1 MLVILCIVLYIAM
14 GWYFAAITLFP
25 FSNWA
30 SRGGAKLPIQISI
43 KFFVLYTFLWLFIG
57 IGALVSWLTDDK
69 FVSKR
74 VRESIKHIFRKEG
87 NYD

>member
-25 FSNWA
+25 FSNWE
-30 SRGGAKLPIQISI
+30 RKKGLPVQVSI
-43 KFFVLYTFLWLFIG
+43 KFFILYTFLWLFIG

-74 VRESIKHIFRKEG
+74 VRESIKHIFRKEE